1 MWELTILTDKR
12 MSVIEKTFLPP
23 VNITL
28 FWHHLAD
35 QLSGTFR
42 HREKGK
48 VVWKLI
54 FSLLAPQHQPPRLV
68 PSHHDPKFPI
78 NQIFNQISTNNTSNS
93 EWHKMWSR
101 LAPQIFHFFR
111 LITRNQDFCDKKVS
125 YFNVSQQKVSYS
137 SVS

>member
-54 FSLLAPQHQPPRLV
+54 FSLLAPQHQPPRLL

-78 NQIFNQISTNNTSNS
+78 NQIFNQISTNNTSIKLPVEKLRGDICQVRPPKEGKRLKDPNS
-93 EWHKMWSR
+93 AGE
-101 LAPQIFHFFR
+101 L
-111 LITRNQDFCDKKVS
+111 CDHRREQAKRES
-125 YFNVSQQKVSYS
+125 
-137 SVS
+137 